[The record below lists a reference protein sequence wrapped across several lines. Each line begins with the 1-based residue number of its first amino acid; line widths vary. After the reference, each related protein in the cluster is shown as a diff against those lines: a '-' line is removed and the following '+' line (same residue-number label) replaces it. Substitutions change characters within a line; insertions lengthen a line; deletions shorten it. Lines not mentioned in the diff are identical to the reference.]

1 MPSPSSCRPW
11 RKQARPFAAAAKSL
25 KPLDGAKWIP
35 KPVAEGKGNG
45 ARTVITFA
53 PTRAKFIRITQ
64 TDTVENA
71 PNWAIANLR
80 VYER

>member
-1 MPSPSSCRPW
+1 M
-11 RKQARPFAAAAKSL
+11 
-25 KPLDGAKWIP
+25 P
-35 KPVAEGKGNG
+35 KPVAEGKGSG
-45 ARTVITFA
+45 TRTAITFA
-53 PTRAKFIRITQ
+53 PARARFIRITQ